1 MTRPT
6 LLFAALAALAVAPA
20 AAYAGGEVEIE
31 RMTSPEVG
39 EALAAGKTTIIIPTG
54 GTEQNGPHMI
64 TGKHNFIV
72 RETARRIAEK
82 LGNALVAPVMA
93 YVPEGD
99 IEAREGHMAYP
110 GTISVPPETF
120 QLVLAAAAESFAA
133 HGAKLIVFLGD
144 SGPNQAPQRQIA
156 AKLSRRW
163 SGEGVRVISTD
174 TYYDSTP
181 GTEWLKGQGE
191 TDATIGTHAG
201 IKDTS
206 ELMAVFPDGVR
217 MEKRAAGSPGIS
229 GDPTRASAE
238 RGRTLLEFRIDAAV
252 KEIQAAEAGM
262 NAPAPPPDESLFRRL
277 LRWAFG

>member
-6 LLFAALAALAVAPA
+6 LLLAALAALAAAPA
-20 AAYAGGEVEIE
+20 AARAGEIEIE
-31 RMTSPEVG
+31 RMTSPEVA
-39 EALAAGKTTIIIPTG
+39 EALAAGKTTLIIPTG

-82 LGNALVAPVMA
+82 LGNALVAPVLA

-99 IEAREGHMAYP
+99 IEKHEGHMAYP
-110 GTISVPPETF
+110 GTISIPPETF
-120 QLVLAAAAESFAA
+120 QLVLAAAAESFAV

-144 SGPNQAPQRQIA
+144 SGPNQAPQRQLA

-163 SGEGVRVISTD
+163 SGEGVRIISAD

-217 MEKRAAGSPGIS
+217 TEKRAAGSPGIS

-238 RGRTLLEFRIDAAV
+238 RGRTLLELRIDAAV
-252 KEIQAAEAGM
+252 KEIQAAEARM
-262 NAPAPPPDESLFRRL
+262 NAPAPALDESLFRRL